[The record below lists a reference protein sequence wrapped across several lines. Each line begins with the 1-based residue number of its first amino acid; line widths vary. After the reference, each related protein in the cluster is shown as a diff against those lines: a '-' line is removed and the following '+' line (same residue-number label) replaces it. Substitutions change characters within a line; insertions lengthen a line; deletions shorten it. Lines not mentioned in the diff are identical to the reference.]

1 MPSKTKDSRL
11 EQKSHWEEKL
21 NRRISELTA
30 IGASE
35 EKIGNDAAVR
45 RIRAELRKS
54 GARLAVIDRRE
65 KKLEEMAASR
75 AEKAA
80 APKKEKKRGKA
91 EEEQAAGQSKRQKKK
106 QQKKEAKAA
115 PEEAA

>member
-11 EQKSHWEEKL
+11 DQKSHWQEEL

-30 IGASE
+30 AGASE
-35 EKIGNDAAVR
+35 EKIRKDAAVR
-45 RIRAELRKS
+45 RIRAEIRKS
-54 GARLAVIDRRE
+54 SARLTAIGRRA
-65 KKLEEMAASR
+65 KQLEDMGVRR

-80 APKKEKKRGKA
+80 APKQEKKKKGKA
-91 EEEQAAGQSKRQKKK
+91 EEEAAAAQSKRQKKK
-106 QQKKEAKAA
+106 QKKETKA